1 MKGYLTRDQKIAIL
15 NELGVY
21 YKWRVNCKSKR
32 ESSDRSLEDRE
43 KRVESFLNYE
53 GYTTS
58 EIVDQAFT
66 WEDTQEG
73 QEYWLKIYNELVENE
88 DESDWEYVIN
98 NSH

>member
-1 MKGYLTRDQKIAIL
+1 MTREEKIETL
-15 NELGVY
+15 EDLGVY

-32 ESSDRSLEDRE
+32 ESPDRSLEDRE

-66 WEDTQEG
+66 WEDTPEG
-73 QEYWLKIYNELVENE
+73 EQYWLKIYNELVENE
-88 DESDWEYVIN
+88 EESDWDYVIN

>member
-1 MKGYLTRDQKIAIL
+1 MTREEKIETL
-15 NELGVY
+15 EDLGVY

-32 ESSDRSLEDRE
+32 ESPDRSLEDRE

-66 WEDTQEG
+66 WEDTPEG

-88 DESDWEYVIN
+88 DERD
-98 NSH
+98 

>member
-1 MKGYLTRDQKIAIL
+1 MTREEKIETL
-15 NELGVY
+15 EDLGVY

-66 WEDTQEG
+66 WEDTPEG

-88 DESDWEYVIN
+88 DERD
-98 NSH
+98 

>member
-1 MKGYLTRDQKIAIL
+1 MKGHLTRDQKIAIL

-21 YKWRVNCKSKR
+21 DKWRVNCKSKR
-32 ESSDRSLEDRE
+32 ESPDRSLEDRE

-66 WEDTQEG
+66 WEDTPEG
-73 QEYWLKIYNELVENE
+73 EQYWLKIYNELVENE
-88 DESDWEYVIN
+88 EESD
-98 NSH
+98 

>member
-1 MKGYLTRDQKIAIL
+1 MTREEKIEAL
-15 NELGVY
+15 EDLGVY

-32 ESSDRSLEDRE
+32 ESPDRSLEDRE

-58 EIVDQAFT
+58 EIVDNAFT
-66 WEDTQEG
+66 WEDTPEG
-73 QEYWLKIYNELVENE
+73 EEYWLKIYNELVENE
-88 DESDWEYVIN
+88 EESDWDYVIN

>member
-1 MKGYLTRDQKIAIL
+1 MTREEKIETL
-15 NELGVY
+15 EDLGVY

-32 ESSDRSLEDRE
+32 ESPDRSLEDRE

-58 EIVDQAFT
+58 EIVDNAFT
-66 WEDTQEG
+66 WEDTPEG
-73 QEYWLKIYNELVENE
+73 EEYWLKIYNELVENE
-88 DESDWEYVIN
+88 EESDWDYVIN

>member
-1 MKGYLTRDQKIAIL
+1 MTREEKIEDL
-15 NELGVY
+15 EDLGVY

-32 ESSDRSLEDRE
+32 ESPDRSLEDRE

-66 WEDTQEG
+66 WEDTPEG

-88 DESDWEYVIN
+88 DESD
-98 NSH
+98 

>member
-1 MKGYLTRDQKIAIL
+1 MTREEKIETL
-15 NELGVY
+15 EDLGVY

-32 ESSDRSLEDRE
+32 ESPDRSLEDRE

-66 WEDTQEG
+66 WEDTPEG
-73 QEYWLKIYNELVENE
+73 EQYWLKIYNELVENE
-88 DESDWEYVIN
+88 EENDWDYVIN

>member
-32 ESSDRSLEDRE
+32 ENPDSSLETRE
-43 KRVESFLNYE
+43 KRVESYLNYE

-58 EIVDQAFT
+58 EIVDIAFT
-66 WEDTQEG
+66 WENTPEG
-73 QEYWLKIYNELVENE
+73 EEYWLKIYNELVENE
-88 DESDWEYVIN
+88 DESD
-98 NSH
+98 